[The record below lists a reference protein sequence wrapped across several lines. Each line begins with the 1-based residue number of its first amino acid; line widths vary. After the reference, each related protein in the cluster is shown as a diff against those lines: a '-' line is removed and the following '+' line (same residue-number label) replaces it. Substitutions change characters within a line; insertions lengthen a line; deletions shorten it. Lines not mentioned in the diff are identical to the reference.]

1 MVLLTRPDLPATST
15 RATLN
20 NHTVVMVVRR
30 APALECEVEVKH
42 GRSLAQGRSGVNGWG
57 YMLRPGQKNHT
68 RMPWSRANF
77 REQEFAYGKR
87 MEEESFF
94 ISLNRPI
101 RTAPNCFRFTLAASH
116 FASAQQNLC
125 ANWYNQRQRV
135 ATE

>member
-1 MVLLTRPDLPATST
+1 MALLTRPDLPATST

-77 REQEFAYGKR
+77 REQEFAYGR
-87 MEEESFF
+87 TNGRGIFF
-94 ISLNRPI
+94 HIIEQTNPNRAKLLSIHAGRKPH
-101 RTAPNCFRFTLAASH
+101 RF
-116 FASAQQNLC
+116 SATKFV
-125 ANWYNQRQRV
+125 RQLV
-135 ATE
+135 